1 MIIKRIYN
9 NNVVMVDDAGRERI
23 ALGRGIAFQKR
34 RGDALDPAQIDK
46 LFSLE
51 DPEALTRFEK
61 LARSIPPEYIAV
73 AEEIVEMLHRESTL
87 AIDDSI
93 LIALAD
99 HISLSIERERRGT
112 PLANPM
118 VFELKH
124 LYRTEFALAE
134 RAAQII
140 DDELGVRVSEEE
152 IGFITLHIV
161 NATISQ
167 SSQELLNIMSM
178 IKDILAITEEV
189 YDGRVDPDSLSYER
203 FLRHLQFFAERALG
217 GTGTA
222 AGAAQ
227 DESAPP
233 LLLDPAAYPEAF
245 ACADRIAAHV
255 EATYRVPVTPAEKS
269 YLVYHL
275 VTLAGPAPRD
285 E

>member
-9 NNVVMVDDAGRERI
+9 NNVVMVDDAGQERI

-34 RGDALDPAQIDK
+34 RGDALDPAQVDK
-46 LFSLE
+46 LFSL
-51 DPEALTRFEK
+51 DGPEALTRFEK
-61 LARSIPPEYIAV
+61 LVRNIPVEYIVV
-73 AEEIVEMLHRESTL
+73 AEEIVEMLHRESDL
-87 AIDDSI
+87 SIDDSI

-140 DDELGVRVSEEE
+140 DDELGVRVGEEE

-167 SSQELLNIMSM
+167 SSQELLNCMSM
-178 IKDILAITEEV
+178 IKDILGITAEF
-189 YDGRVDPDSLSYER
+189 YGDRVDPESLSYER
-203 FLRHLQFFAERALG
+203 FLRHLQFFAERTLG
-217 GTGTA
+217 GADGQ
-222 AGAAQ
+222 GQ
-227 DESAPP
+227 DEAAPP
-233 LLLDPAAYPEAF
+233 LLLDRAAYPEAF
-245 ACADRIAAHV
+245 SCAEAIAAHV
-255 EATYRVPVTPAEKS
+255 AAAYQVQVTPAEQS

-275 VTLAGPAPRD
+275 VTLAGPAAHD

>member
-9 NNVVMVDDAGRERI
+9 NNVCMVDDAGQERI
-23 ALGRGIAFQKR
+23 ALGRGIAFQKQ
-34 RGDALDPAQIDK
+34 RGDALDEAQIDK
-46 LFSLE
+46 LFTLE
-51 DPEALTRFEK
+51 SPETLTRFEK
-61 LARSIPPEYIAV
+61 VIKNIPLEYVTV
-73 AEEIVEMLHRESTL
+73 AEEIVEMLHRESSLT
-87 AIDDSI
+87 IDDSI
-93 LIALAD
+93 LVALAD
-99 HISLSIERERRGT
+99 HISLSIERERRGVT
-112 PLANPM
+112 LANPM

-124 LYRTEFALAE
+124 LYRAEFALAE
-134 RAAQII
+134 RAADII

-152 IGFITLHIV
+152 VGFITLHIV

-167 SSQELLNIMSM
+167 SSQELLNIMTM
-178 IKDILAITEEV
+178 INDILAITEEV

-217 GTGTA
+217 GVDDQV
-222 AGAAQ
+222 Q
-227 DESAPP
+227 DEAAPP

-245 ACADRIAAHV
+245 ACADRIASHV
-255 EATYRVPVTPAEKS
+255 EATYHVRVTPAEKS